1 MWDAVRKIFRQDDA
15 PEATEPRDARDARNA
30 LTSAPAPNA
39 GMVTDAPTTPMTTA
53 TTAATP
59 VTVREDTPAHPQPI
73 PAASD
78 VGDVGDGT
86 AVAAAPGTTVRISPP
101 GHAPQGLAAAAP
113 PTPAP
118 LDTPVSPVH
127 EAPAGTVGQAPAG
140 DMASL
145 PEHAERQWTAG
156 HEREELAPSP
166 AGVGAASGEVVVTA
180 PIAEPGVPDALP
192 LATAV
197 VTPASTP
204 GDGGEQSVDDR
215 VTVAGSADVSPAP
228 APPELT
234 ATPQP
239 VTGLPDSPGG
249 VAGQARQ
256 PAPVD
261 TGAPAESVL
270 TEGAPAESVSAESVL
285 TEGAPAAVSAI
296 DAAVPDTALAAA
308 ESAPAVVEPARE
320 APDVGADIALEP
332 GTVVAD
338 RYTIVELVDQSAG
351 ARAYRAVDGRSY
363 ERCWSCGS
371 AGNGPGTRFC
381 QNCGAPIQNHQVVLA
396 QTAAPTGLPDE
407 VASNGVYL
415 HVQPERRRFG
425 IEGVGI
431 EVGAH
436 SAEGPHHPNE
446 DSYWYTTRTLCANS
460 VRRSR
465 VVAVLA
471 DGMGGYAPG
480 SGLISSRIAATV
492 GGAVIAA
499 LDARGDAADPSS
511 DEAEQI
517 VRAGIA
523 AANNLVLEEIA
534 RSGEMGAT
542 LVVAVVCGDTAYVA
556 NIGDSRAYYV
566 DPQGQAAR
574 ITRDQSLVAQELGQ
588 GELSEDDIYSA
599 PGNNIILHAVGE
611 QSVET
616 AADWYAQPLEPDSLL
631 VLCSDGYWKT
641 MRGTLI
647 SEGVL
652 RQDHAG
658 GADDTLNDVA
668 RRMVD
673 DALGRG
679 SDDNTTVLL
688 VAIS

>member
-1 MWDAVRKIFRQDDA
+1 MWDAVRKIFHQDDA
-15 PEATEPRDARDARNA
+15 PEATEQQGRQGAQTGAPMADAG
-30 LTSAPAPNA
+30 A
-39 GMVTDAPTTPMTTA
+39 GMVADG
-53 TTAATP
+53 AAMAAMTP
-59 VTVREDTPAHPQPI
+59 VTTREDAPAQPQPI
-73 PAASD
+73 PAT
-78 VGDVGDGT
+78 GDMDSSDGT
-86 AVAAAPGTTVRISPP
+86 AAPVAPGTTIRLSPP
-101 GHAPQGLAAAAP
+101 GHAPQGLAAEG
-113 PTPAP
+113 PAP
-118 LDTPVSPVH
+118 VELETSRGPSPSSPSESAGGAA
-127 EAPAGTVGQAPAG
+127 EAPGATEGLGQLMAG
-140 DMASL
+140 DAMTL
-145 PEHAERQWTAG
+145 PPPAIQHTIQWTASG
-156 HEREELAPSP
+156 EREEIAPTP
-166 AGVGAASGEVVVTA
+166 PGVGAEQSEVVVTA
-180 PIAEPGVPDALP
+180 PIAEPGIPDALP
-192 LATAV
+192 PATSV
-197 VTPASTP
+197 VTPASPP
-204 GDGGEQSVDDR
+204 GDDGAQGVSDRAVD
-215 VTVAGSADVSPAP
+215 AGSTGVSPAP
-228 APPELT
+228 APL
-234 ATPQP
+234 AAPQP
-239 VTGLPDSPGG
+239 VTVFPDSREG
-249 VAGQARQ
+249 VIGQVEQ
-256 PAPVD
+256 PALVEAD
-261 TGAPAESVL
+261 APAES
-270 TEGAPAESVSAESVL
+270 APALADAS
-285 TEGAPAAVSAI
+285 
-296 DAAVPDTALAAA
+296 DAATMDSAPAAA
-308 ESAPAVVEPARE
+308 ESAAVAQPAPE
-320 APDVGADIALEP
+320 APGVGEDALLAP

-338 RYTIVELVDQSAG
+338 RYTIVEFVDQSSD
-351 ARAYRAVDGRSY
+351 ARVYRAVDGRSY

-371 AGNGPGTRFC
+371 ARNAPGTRFC

-407 VASNGVYL
+407 VASHGVYL

-425 IEGVGI
+425 VEGVGI

-465 VVAVLA
+465 AVAVLA

-499 LDARGDAADPSS
+499 LDAYGDAADPSS
-511 DEAEQI
+511 DEAEGM

-523 AANNLVLEEIA
+523 AANNMVLEEIA

-542 LVVAVVCGDTAYVA
+542 LVVAVVCGDAAYLA

-574 ITRDQSLVAQELGQ
+574 ITRDQSLVAREIGQ
-588 GELSEDDIYSA
+588 AGLSEDDIYSA

-652 RQDHAG
+652 RQGRAG

-673 DALGRG
+673 DALGRD